1 VLLANARYRRVLASA
16 ALRRALVLGFLVRM
30 PIFAGGVVLTLHVV
44 SHLGRPY
51 GAAGLVSAAAT
62 IAIAISGPWRG
73 RLLDRR
79 GLRRVVL
86 PSIVVAAVCWSI
98 APFVSYWWLLAL
110 AALAG
115 LFVVPSFSIIRQAV
129 IAAVHEDDRRTAI
142 SLDSVAVE
150 MSFMIGPAAGVWA
163 ATVWPTQWV
172 LFVIEMLGVLA
183 GVLLWFANP
192 VMRDESAEQPS
203 QALVAGEPADDRPR
217 AGGRGDGAPVDDEG
231 VSASVPRVARSVWF
245 RARFIVI
252 CLAAAATTL
261 VLGGTDIAIVAALR
275 EFGAQSAIGWVL
287 AVWGFGS
294 LVGGLVYGGVQK
306 SISAFWLL
314 GGLALVSAP
323 MALATGVPTLALLS
337 FVAGLFC
344 APTITATVDQVSR
357 VVPAVARGEAMGWHG
372 SFMTGGMALGAPMAG
387 FAIDHQGWQ
396 AGFLVVAVIG
406 LLVALA
412 GAAATSGRAS
422 DRRAAHRLRQTA
434 DA

>member
-1 VLLANARYRRVLASA
+1 MAAVGAGCHSRWVLLANARYRRVLASA

-30 PIFAGGVVLTLHVV
+30 PIFAGGVVLLLHVV

-142 SLDSVAVE
+142 ALDSVAVE
-150 MSFMIGPAAGVWA
+150 LSFMVGPAAGVWA

-172 LFVIEMLGVLA
+172 LFSIEMLGVLA
-183 GVLLWFANP
+183 GVLLWVANP
-192 VMRDESAEQPS
+192 VMRDEA
-203 QALVAGEPADDRPR
+203 AEPA
-217 AGGRGDGAPVDDEG
+217 GDQQVADELVDDEG
-231 VSASVPRVARSVWF
+231 IGAAVPRVPRSVWF

-261 VLGGTDIAIVAALR
+261 VLGGTDIALVAALR
-275 EFGAQSAIGWVL
+275 DFDAQSSIGWVL

-294 LVGGLVYGGVQK
+294 LVGGLVYGGAQK

-314 GGLALVSAP
+314 GGLAVVSAP
-323 MALATGVPTLALLS
+323 MALATSVPSLAVLS

-357 VVPAVARGEAMGWHG
+357 VVPAAARGEAMGWHG
-372 SFMTGGMALGAPMAG
+372 SFMTGGLALGAPMAG
-387 FAIDHQGWQ
+387 FAIDHRGWQ
-396 AGFLVVAVIG
+396 AGFLLVAGIG

-412 GAAATSGRAS
+412 GAAATSGRATQ
-422 DRRAAHRLRQTA
+422 RRAAHRLSQTA

>member
-1 VLLANARYRRVLASA
+1 MATVSAGWHSGWVQLANARYRRVLASA

-44 SHLGRPY
+44 SHLGRSY
-51 GAAGLVSAAAT
+51 AAAGLVSAAAT

-98 APFVSYWWLLAL
+98 APFVSYWWLLGL

-115 LFVVPSFSIIRQAV
+115 LFVIPSFSIIRQAV
-129 IAAVHEDDRRTAI
+129 IAAVPEDDRRTAI

-150 MSFMIGPAAGVWA
+150 LSFMVGPAAGVWA
-163 ATVWPTQWV
+163 ATLWPTQWV
-172 LFVIEMLGVLA
+172 LFAIEMLGVLA

-192 VMRDESAEQPS
+192 VMHDEAAEPVGQGM
-203 QALVAGEPADDRPR
+203 ADAGL
-217 AGGRGDGAPVDDEG
+217 VDDEG
-231 VSASVPRVARSVWF
+231 VGAAVPRVARSDWF
-245 RARFIVI
+245 QARFIVI
-252 CLAAAATTL
+252 CLAAAATTV

-275 EFGAQSAIGWVL
+275 DFDAQPSIGWVL

-294 LVGGLVYGGVQK
+294 LLGGLVYGGLQK
-306 SISAFWLL
+306 SVSAFWLL

-323 MALATGVPTLALLS
+323 MALATGVPSLAVLS

-357 VVPAVARGEAMGWHG
+357 VVPAAARGEAMGWHG

-387 FAIDHQGWQ
+387 FAIDQRGWQ
-396 AGFLVVAVIG
+396 AGFLVVAGMG
-406 LLVALA
+406 LLVALV

-422 DRRAAHRLRQTA
+422 QRRAAQRLSAAA

>member
-30 PIFAGGVVLTLHVV
+30 PIFAGGLVLTLHVV
-44 SHLGRPY
+44 SHLGRTY
-51 GAAGLVSAAAT
+51 AAAGLVSAAAT

-79 GLRRVVL
+79 GLRRVVV

-98 APFVSYWWLLAL
+98 APFVSYWWLLAF

-129 IAAVHEDDRRTAI
+129 IAAVDDDDRRTAI

-150 MSFMIGPAAGVWA
+150 LSFMVGPAVGVWA

-172 LFVIEMLGVLA
+172 LFAIEMLGVLA

-192 VMRDESAEQPS
+192 VMRAEVDE
-203 QALVAGEPADDRPR
+203 V
-217 AGGRGDGAPVDDEG
+217 VDDEG
-231 VSASVPRVARSVWF
+231 VTAEVPKVARSEWF

-261 VLGGTDIAIVAALR
+261 VLGGTDIAIVASLR
-275 EFGAQSAIGWVL
+275 DFDAQSSIGWVL
-287 AVWGFGS
+287 AIWGFGS
-294 LVGGLVYGGVQK
+294 LLGGLVYGGVQK

-314 GGLALVSAP
+314 GGLAVVSAP
-323 MALATGVPTLALLS
+323 MALAAGVPSLALLS

-357 VVPAVARGEAMGWHG
+357 VVPASARGEAMGWHG
-372 SFMTGGMALGAPMAG
+372 SFMTGGMALGAPLAG
-387 FAIDHQGWQ
+387 FAIDHRGWA
-396 AGFLVVAVIG
+396 AGFLVVAAVG
-406 LLVALA
+406 LLVALV
-412 GAAATSGRAS
+412 GAAATSGRATE
-422 DRRAAHRLRQTA
+422 RRAAHRLRETA

>member
-1 VLLANARYRRVLASA
+1 MTKTGLAGVGGWCESRGVLLANARYRRVLASA
-16 ALRRALVLGFLVRM
+16 ALRQALVLGFLVRM

-51 GAAGLVSAAAT
+51 AAAGLVSAAAT
-62 IAIAISGPWRG
+62 IAIAVSGPWRG
-73 RLLDRR
+73 KLLDRR
-79 GLRRVVL
+79 GLRRVVV

-115 LFVVPSFSIIRQAV
+115 LFVIPSFSIIRQAV
-129 IAAVHEDDRRTAI
+129 IASVDEDDRRTAI

-150 MSFMIGPAAGVWA
+150 LSFMVGPAAGVWA

-172 LFVIEMLGVLA
+172 LFAIEMLGVLA
-183 GVLLWFANP
+183 GVLLWVANP
-192 VMRDESAEQPS
+192 VLHDEAE
-203 QALVAGEPADDRPR
+203 
-217 AGGRGDGAPVDDEG
+217 APVDDEG
-231 VSASVPRVARSVWF
+231 VSVEVPRVVRSQWF
-245 RARFIVI
+245 KARFLVI

-275 EFGAQSAIGWVL
+275 DFDAQPSIGWVL

-294 LVGGLVYGGVQK
+294 LLGGLVYGGLHK
-306 SISAFWLL
+306 SVSAFWLL

-323 MALATGVPTLALLS
+323 MALALGVGSLAALS

-357 VVPAVARGEAMGWHG
+357 VVPGAARGEAMGWHG
-372 SFMTGGMALGAPMAG
+372 SFMTGGMALGAPLAG
-387 FAIDHQGWQ
+387 FAIDHRGWQ
-396 AGFLVVAVIG
+396 AGFLLVAAAG
-406 LLVALA
+406 LLVALV
-412 GAAATSGRAS
+412 GALATSGRATE
-422 DRRAAHRLRQTA
+422 RRAAHRLRATA

>member
-1 VLLANARYRRVLASA
+1 MAGVGGWCESRGVLLANARYRRVLASA
-16 ALRRALVLGFLVRM
+16 ALRQALVLGFLVRM

-51 GAAGLVSAAAT
+51 AAAGLVSAAAT
-62 IAIAISGPWRG
+62 IAIAVSGPWRG
-73 RLLDRR
+73 KLLDRR
-79 GLRRVVL
+79 GLRRVVV

-115 LFVVPSFSIIRQAV
+115 LFVIPSFSIIRQAV
-129 IAAVHEDDRRTAI
+129 IAAVDEDDRRTAI

-150 MSFMIGPAAGVWA
+150 LSFMVGPAAGVWA

-172 LFVIEMLGVLA
+172 LFAIEMLGVLA
-183 GVLLWFANP
+183 GVLLWVANP
-192 VMRDESAEQPS
+192 VLHDEAE
-203 QALVAGEPADDRPR
+203 
-217 AGGRGDGAPVDDEG
+217 APVDDEG
-231 VSASVPRVARSVWF
+231 VSVEVPRVVRSQWF
-245 RARFIVI
+245 KARFLVI

-275 EFGAQSAIGWVL
+275 DFDAQPSIGWVL

-294 LVGGLVYGGVQK
+294 LLGGLVYGGLQK
-306 SISAFWLL
+306 SVSAFWLL

-323 MALATGVPTLALLS
+323 MALALGVGSLAALS

-357 VVPAVARGEAMGWHG
+357 VVPGAARGEAMGWHG
-372 SFMTGGMALGAPMAG
+372 SFMTGGMALGAPLAG
-387 FAIDHQGWQ
+387 FAIDHRGWQ
-396 AGFLVVAVIG
+396 AGFLLVAAVG
-406 LLVALA
+406 LLVALV
-412 GAAATSGRAS
+412 GALATSGRATE
-422 DRRAAHRLRQTA
+422 RRAAHRLRATA